1 MNKIDQ
7 LQAARL
13 KSGKT
18 QAQAAEMLKISEV
31 AYQRYEYGSG
41 AKTIRTAIRIAK
53 LYGSTV
59 EDLWGGNPDEDFN
72 TATIKKS

>member
-1 MNKIDQ
+1 MNKITQ

-41 AKTIRTAIRIAK
+41 AKTIQTAIRIAQA
-53 LYGSTV
+53 LNTTV
-59 EDLWGGNPDEDFN
+59 ENLWGGNPAKDCN
-72 TATIKKS
+72 TATIKES

>member
-1 MNKIDQ
+1 MKKIET

-18 QAQAAEMLKISEV
+18 QAQAAEMLGMSKQM
-31 AYQRYEYGSG
+31 YQKYEYGMSVP
-41 AKTIRTAIRIAK
+41 AIRTAIRIAK

-59 EDLWGGNPDEDFN
+59 EDLWGGNPDEGVS
-72 TATIKKS
+72 K